1 MTYKPGKY
9 LYVADTL
16 SRSYLQETKE
26 QLVSETE
33 INAINPKSYLPISP
47 EKYAQFQRETAK
59 DLELKALSSVILKG
73 RPDNRED
80 VSPAV
85 RQYWSYRDELT
96 CLDGLLFKGDKII
109 VPKTL
114 QSEMLEEIHETYLG
128 IVKCKNRA
136 RQVLFWP
143 GMSACI
149 EETIAA
155 CALCAEHSRANAK
168 EPLILMEIPERLLV
182 KVRADLFE
190 FNNQHYLLI
199 VDNLSAK
206 NVISYMKSQIS
217 RYGIPDELI
226 SDNGPQFTCEEFAQF
241 MKDYD
246 IKHITSS
253 PYHPQANG
261 QVERTV
267 QTVKRL
273 LVKAKDPYKALLDY
287 RNSPLDTGFSPA
299 QLFLG
304 RRLKTTLPTTSKLLQ
319 PGHGNSKERHTEMV
333 SRQQKQKF
341 YFDKKASG
349 NLLTFRTGDPVM
361 MKFRDTRKRA
371 EVVTPHSTPRSYV
384 VRHERK
390 QYRRNRRMLRPAVV
404 ASRDS
409 DLPVKQNV
417 WLIKQVVRLHH
428 NQMTTA
434 KWSEKKMW

>member
-9 LYVADTL
+9 WYVADTL

-59 DLELKALSSVILKG
+59 DLELKALSSVIFKG
-73 RPDNRED
+73 WPDKREG

-114 QSEMLEEIHETYLG
+114 QSEMLEKIHETHLG

-143 GMSACI
+143 GMSARI
-149 EETIAA
+149 EETVAA

-168 EPLILMEIPERLLV
+168 EPLIPMEIPERPWA
-182 KVRADLFE
+182 KVGADLFE

-199 VDNLSAK
+199 VDYFSKWPEISKLDNLSAK

-226 SDNGPQFTCEEFAQF
+226 SDNGPQFACEEFAQF

-246 IKHITSS
+246 IKHTTSS

-261 QVERTV
+261 QAERTV

-304 RRLKTTLPTTSKLLQ
+304 RQLKTTLPTTSKLLQ
-319 PGHGNSKERHTEMV
+319 PGHGNSKERHAEMV

-349 NLLTFRTGDPVM
+349 NLSTFQAGDPVM
-361 MKFRDTRKRA
+361 MKFGDTWKRA

-384 VRHERK
+384 VRDERK
-390 QYRRNRRMLRPAVV
+390 EETGGR
-404 ASRDS
+404 
-409 DLPVKQNV
+409 
-417 WLIKQVVRLHH
+417 
-428 NQMTTA
+428 
-434 KWSEKKMW
+434 

>member
-1 MTYKPGKY
+1 M
-9 LYVADTL
+9 
-16 SRSYLQETKE
+16 
-26 QLVSETE
+26 
-33 INAINPKSYLPISP
+33 
-47 EKYAQFQRETAK
+47 
-59 DLELKALSSVILKG
+59 ILKG
-73 RPDNRED
+73 WPDNRED

-114 QSEMLEEIHETYLG
+114 QSEMLEKIHETHLG

-143 GMSACI
+143 GMSARI
-149 EETIAA
+149 EETVAA
-155 CALCAEHSRANAK
+155 CALCAEHWRANAK
-168 EPLILMEIPERLLV
+168 EPLIPVEIPERPWA
-182 KVRADLFE
+182 KVGADLFE

-199 VDNLSAK
+199 VDYFSKWPEISKLDNLSAK

-226 SDNGPQFTCEEFAQF
+226 SDNGPQFACEEFAQF

-246 IKHITSS
+246 IKHTTSS

-261 QVERTV
+261 QAERTV

-304 RRLKTTLPTTSKLLQ
+304 TRLKTTLPTTSKLLQ
-319 PGHGNSKERHTEMV
+319 PGHGNSKERHAEMV

-341 YFDKKASG
+341 YFDKKASE
-349 NLLTFRTGDPVM
+349 NLSTFRAGDPVM
-361 MKFRDTRKRA
+361 MKFGDTWKRA

-384 VRHERK
+384 VRDERK
-390 QYRRNRRMLRPAVV
+390 QYRRN
-404 ASRDS
+404 
-409 DLPVKQNV
+409 
-417 WLIKQVVRLHH
+417 
-428 NQMTTA
+428 TGGC
-434 KWSEKKMW
+434 